1 MYCIFRLSNRLE
13 FFKVIS
19 KKCMLL
25 FVALMSNA
33 SAMDKKRV
41 IVQPYTPGIVA
52 NYPRATKIAC
62 LAGAVAAYGI
72 VKSII
77 DVYAPGYTDSV
88 GLNPLLLGGM
98 FVGGAYGMNSIES
111 PLVDLLLT
119 DSREVI
125 DTMNYARSKM
135 RIDIQG
141 ERDVSCMIQKL
152 ESMCNI
158 HEQRYPLCLLQ
169 ECEQKTC
176 VLTRSI
182 NPSHR
187 SCFEERA
194 SQLLLEKMGAH
205 EQVNCADFGTG
216 GAWSNLIIATKTL
229 AQKPDGA
236 INFHF
241 IDKQY
246 EPYVKAAHFLKVA
259 SREITSNQKPL
270 DFGSCFDEYIQ
281 FLRGQ
286 KAMKDGEILP
296 SQIITDMFMIHRR
309 YKQFLTFLQ
318 STFPKAKLSLFIYDS
333 TDGYLEYIK
342 QHKLEYADVVT
353 AADIVYD
360 GCIFNDGSDDCGLQD
375 YRKLCFHTLK
385 NKPDSSNLWLDK
397 DHSFRK
403 VSIETFTLQEL
414 ERLYKMEKS
423 TLIKR

>member
-1 MYCIFRLSNRLE
+1 MNCIFRLSNRLE
-13 FFKVIS
+13 FFKVFS

-25 FVALMSNA
+25 FLAVMSNA
-33 SAMDKKRV
+33 SAMDKKR
-41 IVQPYTPGIVA
+41 IITQPYTPGVVA
-52 NYPRATKIAC
+52 KYPRGAKVAC
-62 LAGAVAAYGI
+62 LAGAVVIYGA
-72 VKSII
+72 VKTII

-98 FVGGAYGMNSIES
+98 FVGGAYGMNSIE
-111 PLVDLLLT
+111 PTLVDLLLT
-119 DSREVI
+119 DPKQVI
-125 DTMNYARSKM
+125 DTMSWARGEM
-135 RIDIQG
+135 RIDLQG
-141 ERDVSCMIQKL
+141 KRDVSCMIQKL
-152 ESMCNI
+152 ENMCNI

-169 ECEQKTC
+169 ECEEKTC

-182 NPSHR
+182 NPSYR
-187 SCFEERA
+187 SRFEERA
-194 SQLLLEKMGAH
+194 SQLLLEKMSAH
-205 EQVNCADFGTG
+205 EQTNCADFGTG
-216 GAWSNLIIATKTL
+216 GAWSNLIIATKAL
-229 AQKPDGA
+229 ARKPDGT

-270 DFGSCFDEYIQ
+270 DFGNRFDEYIK

-286 KAMKDGEILP
+286 KAMKDGEVSP
-296 SQIITDMFMIHRR
+296 SQIIIDTFIIHRR

-318 STFPKAKLSLFIYDS
+318 STFPKAKLSLFMYDS

-342 QHKLEYADVVT
+342 QYKLEYADVVT

-360 GCIFNDGSDDCGLQD
+360 GRIFNDGSDDGGPQD

-397 DHSFRK
+397 DHSFRN
-403 VSIETFTLQEL
+403 VSIETLTLEEL
-414 ERLYKMEKS
+414 ERLSKMEKS
-423 TLIKR
+423 TNI